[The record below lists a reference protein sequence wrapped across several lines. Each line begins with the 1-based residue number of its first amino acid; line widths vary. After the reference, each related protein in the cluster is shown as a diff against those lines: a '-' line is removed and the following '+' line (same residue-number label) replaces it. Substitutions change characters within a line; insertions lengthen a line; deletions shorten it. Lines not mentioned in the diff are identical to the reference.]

1 MKTLVPT
8 YRHLLRIPDHA
19 EGFDRR
25 EHLKPGKC
33 YVYIG
38 ITSCDYKIS
47 QL

>member
-1 MKTLVPT
+1 MNEKSLL
-8 YRHLLRIPDHA
+8 HFLLRALWSKID
-19 EGFDRR
+19 
-25 EHLKPGKC
+25 LKSGKC